1 MKKNIH
7 PTHFPKEN
15 AQENLSHDTR
25 QRRKRHLLSAA
36 LLAATL
42 IASPAASGQNTRT
55 PMQANNITVEQVLN
69 RIEKN
74 SDYAFLF
81 SDKSVKKN
89 RVVSVKTRST
99 RIADILD
106 EIFLGT
112 NTTYQIVDKQIILSS
127 KKARTP
133 HHNTP
138 SAAPQSKKTVRGQV
152 TDEEGE
158 PVIGATVRSKSTG
171 EVTVTDID
179 GNFQISAPEGTKL
192 EVSYL
197 GYQPKTVSA
206 DRDNVKVSMTQDEK
220 TLSEVVVTAL
230 GIKKETKALT
240 YNVQQVTGSD
250 ITGVKDANF
259 MNALAGKVAGVNI
272 NASAAGIGGGVKVVM
287 RGAKSISNN
296 NNALYVIDGIPM
308 PSLQGTQPTDFYA
321 GMGQSGD
328 GASMINPEDI
338 ESMSVLSG
346 AAASALYGS
355 DAQNGVIMIKTRRG
369 KEGRTSITYANNTS
383 FFSPFVTPEFQ
394 NTYGAATG
402 EFASWGTKLSSP
414 SAYDPMDF
422 FRTGYNVGNSVS
434 LSTGTDKNQTFL
446 SLASTNAEGLVPN
459 NTLDRYNIAIRNTS
473 DLFHNKVHL
482 DLSTMYMNISE
493 NNMVSEGQYMN
504 PIVPVYLLS
513 PSYSLDTYQMYEVYN
528 ASRNFKTQFWPW
540 GTEQIGM
547 QNPYWIINRDNLS
560 NHKNRFI
567 ASGGLTWDIAKGISI
582 ATRAKID
589 YTSGLYEKKYSA
601 STDGVFAGKYGYY
614 QKNDETTR
622 QIYGDVM
629 VNIDKYFGD
638 WSLTA
643 AAGASIQDI
652 DYKYYSVG
660 GDLNSV
666 ANKFSFSNL
675 NVSSLQPTSTLYHDQ
690 VQSIFATAQL
700 GWKSRLYLD
709 LTGRNDWASA
719 LAGTS
724 TTAVAYPSVGL
735 TAILTDLIP
744 GLKSGVLSF
753 LKVRGSYSEVGNAPM
768 RHIPNQT
775 YPFASG
781 TPATS
786 TTYPNNDIKPERT
799 KAWEIGMETHLWRNK
814 VNLNVSLYKTS
825 TYNQLFNPTLPST
838 SGYSSIYINGGQIDN
853 KGIELSLTLNQP
865 LGPVDWSSTFTYTIN
880 RNKVVKLLKPTTL
893 SNGLTIEQDHLDLVN
908 LKNVKSM
915 LTEGGSM
922 GDLYVTCLATDEKG
936 FIYVDYQTN
945 EVKRDETA
953 GPYGDGYIYAGNAS
967 PKYTM
972 GWRNSFSWKGLTL
985 GFLINAR
992 IGGVGVSL
1000 TQGLMDKYGVSRTTA
1015 AARDA
1020 GHVTINGGPVSAVQK
1035 YYEYVGVNSGANYV
1049 YDATNVRL
1057 AELTLGYDVPVNRW
1071 VSWIKGLNLSL
1082 TGRNLL
1088 MLYCKSPFDPEL
1100 TASTGTGFDGM
1111 DYFMLPSMRQL
1122 GFSVRVNF

>member
-1 MKKNIH
+1 MKKNVH
-7 PTHFPKEN
+7 ATHFPEEN
-15 AQENLSHDTR
+15 AQTNHFSKTR
-25 QRRKRHLLSAA
+25 HRRALPLLRTVM
-36 LLAATL
+36 LAAVIT
-42 IASPAASGQNTRT
+42 AATAAPAQNIRSAIQT
-55 PMQANNITVEQVLN
+55 NNVTVEQVLN
-69 RIEKN
+69 SIEKN
-74 SDYAFLF
+74 SDYVFLF
-81 SDKSVKKN
+81 SDKGVKKN
-89 RVVSVKTRST
+89 RIVSVKTRST
-99 RIADILD
+99 RIVDILD
-106 EIFLGT
+106 EIFRGT
-112 NTTYQIVDKQIILSS
+112 GTTYQIVDKQIILSAG
-127 KKARTP
+127 KGRTP
-133 HHNTP
+133 RHTATP
-138 SAAPQSKKTVRGQV
+138 AAPKSKKTVRGQV
-152 TDEEGE
+152 TDEKGE
-158 PVIGATVRSKSTG
+158 PVIGATVRIKGTN

-179 GNFQISAPEGTKL
+179 GNFLIAAEDGSKL

-197 GYQPKTVSA
+197 GYQSRTVSA
-206 DRDNVKVSMTQDEK
+206 DKDNVKVSMTQDEK

-272 NASAAGIGGGVKVVM
+272 NASSAGIGGGVKVVM

-355 DAQNGVIMIKTRRG
+355 DAQNGVIMIKTKRG

-402 EFASWGTKLSSP
+402 EFASWGTKLATP
-414 SAYDPMDF
+414 STYDPMDF

-434 LSTGTDKNQTFL
+434 LSTGTAHNQTFL

-473 DLFHNKVHL
+473 DLFGDKVHL
-482 DLSTMYMNISE
+482 DLSAMYMNISE

-513 PSYSLDTYQMYEVYN
+513 PSYSLDTYQMYEIYN

-567 ASGGLTWDIAKGISI
+567 VSGGLSWDIAKGISV

-638 WSLTA
+638 FSLTA

-666 ANKFSFSNL
+666 ANKFAFSNL
-675 NVSSLQPTSTLYHDQ
+675 NVSSLQPTGTLYHDQ

-709 LTGRNDWASA
+709 LTGRTDWASA
-719 LAGTS
+719 LAGTNTS
-724 TTAVAYPSVGL
+724 AVAYPSVGL

-753 LKVRGSYSEVGNAPM
+753 LKVRGSYSEVGNAPK

-781 TPATS
+781 TPSTS

-799 KAWEIGMETHLWRNK
+799 KAWEVGMETHLWRNK

-880 RNKVVKLLKPTTL
+880 RNKVIKLLKPTTL
-893 SNGLTIEQDHLDLVN
+893 ANGLTIEQDHLDLVN

-922 GDLYVTCLATDEKG
+922 GDLYVTCLSTDEKG

-945 EVKRDETA
+945 EVKRDETV
-953 GPYGDGYIYAGNAS
+953 GPYGDGYIYAGNSA

-972 GWRNSFSWKGLTL
+972 GWRNSFSWKGITL
-985 GFLINAR
+985 GFLVNAR

-1015 AARDA
+1015 EARDA
-1020 GHVTINGGPVSAVQK
+1020 GHVTVNGGPVAAVQK
-1035 YYEYVGVNSGANYV
+1035 YYQYVGVNSGANYV

-1082 TGRNLL
+1082 TARNLL
-1088 MLYCKSPFDPEL
+1088 MFYCKSPFDPEL

-1111 DYFMLPSMRQL
+1111 DYFMQPSMRQM
-1122 GFSVRVNF
+1122 GFSVRINF